1 MKGTVEQ
8 TNYGNYVGNI
18 KTVTAPDDTTLVM
31 TTKEPSP
38 LRGHHA
44 ACFLID
50 ESVKKEGGSRVGR

>member
-38 LRGHHA
+38 LRGHLLLRRA
-44 ACFLID
+44 PGLPQ
-50 ESVKKEGGSRVGR
+50 